1 MQVHLGFD
9 MGIRNLA
16 YCLIRHEV
24 DKSWN
29 ILSWD
34 NIDLLEGGVS
44 SQAAKKCIACGACAC
59 WIGNDGKKWC
69 KGCATQT
76 RVRKIAREKPT
87 LPTIPCAVSATAL
100 RALAIECGVDA
111 AKKMKKDAL
120 VAWATER
127 YLMPWKPA
135 KAMDSSLGDIL
146 RAMDRWLDS
155 MLSVFSSAT
164 LIRLENQPV
173 MKGPTMK
180 SVQIILYTLLS
191 HRLSR
196 EYAWNGRIEFVHAG
210 TKTRSEPT
218 VSTVDLS
225 GAAIAATAAA
235 TAAIAEDGK
244 AYRAR
249 KAFAE
254 EETVK
259 KLAEKGAATWLT
271 YFQGKSKKSDL
282 ADAFLMA
289 LRSS

>member
-59 WIGNDGKKWC
+59 WIGKDGKKWC

-87 LPTIPCAVSATAL
+87 LPTIPCAVSAVAL
-100 RALAIECGVDA
+100 RALAVECGVDA

-120 VAWATER
+120 VGWATEH

-155 MLSVFSSAT
+155 MLSVFSSAS

-180 SVQIILYTLLS
+180 SVQMILYTLLS
-191 HRLSR
+191 HRLMR

-218 VSTVDLS
+218 VGTIDIS
-225 GAAIAATAAA
+225 GVATSV
-235 TAAIAEDGK
+235 EDGK

-259 KLAEKGAATWLT
+259 KLTERGTTVGSWLT